1 MKNNK
6 WYIRVLQLVALIIL
20 LQCIII
26 RTHAQQF
33 SNYDKSI
40 DTIAVKEYK
49 QILPIFGKKVVAMGF
64 ELPEPLGIAVNYM
77 HFDQGLL
84 LENVMVGFEGLNNS
98 ADPVNLDDFL
108 HFEELSSVGN
118 IVMVKPDFWLFPFMN
133 VYGILGRVD
142 VNTKTVLDQ
151 PIELTTNVQTSGYNY
166 GFGTTVA
173 VGLKQWWIAG
183 NFNFTW
189 TQLSNLDEPNF
200 ARVSSYRF
208 GKAHDYGKH
217 GKLTYWFGAM
227 KQKWG
232 KTTSGGF
239 KLAEILGELPDATIP
254 DKVRESENYQNLTP
268 PQKGVVDPILDVIEE
283 AGQGNR
289 EGYDNLLMTY
299 SVDKAPDKP
308 WNMIV
313 GANYALTKHW
323 YFQGEVG
330 FINRTSIMAGV
341 NYRFHL

>member
-1 MKNNK
+1 MKRNSR
-6 WYIRVLQLVALIIL
+6 YFRVIQMLTLTIL
-20 LQCIII
+20 LQCILIK
-26 RTHAQQF
+26 THAQQF
-33 SNYDKSI
+33 SNYDKNN
-40 DTIAVKEYK
+40 DTVAVKEYK
-49 QILPIFGKKVVAMGF
+49 QVLPIFGKKAVAMGF

-77 HFDQGLL
+77 HFDQGIL

-98 ADPVNLDDFL
+98 VDPVNLDDFL
-108 HFEELSSVGN
+108 HFEELTSVGN
-118 IVMVKPDFWLFPFMN
+118 VVMVKPDFWLFPFMN

-166 GFGTTVA
+166 GFGTTLA
-173 VGLKQWWIAG
+173 VGVKQWWIAA
-183 NFNFTW
+183 NYNFTW
-189 TQLSNLDEPNF
+189 TQLSNLDEANF
-200 ARVSSYRF
+200 ARISSYRF

-232 KTTSGGF
+232 KTTSGAF
-239 KLAEILGELPDATIP
+239 NLSEILGEVPDATIP
-254 DKVRESENYQNLTP
+254 DKVRESENYQNLTQQ
-268 PQKGVVDPILDVIEE
+268 QKAVVDPILDVIEE
-283 AGQGNR
+283 AGQGVR

-299 SVDKAPDKP
+299 SVDKAPEKP
-308 WNMIV
+308 WNMVV
-313 GANYALTKHW
+313 GANFAVTKHW

-330 FINRTSIMAGV
+330 FINRTSIMVGV